1 MKITIFNQKGGVG
14 KTMLATQIAL
24 YFDLKI
30 VELDPYGILK
40 SLMSERVIKLGL
52 RDKISDNLDDDV
64 VFDFGGFDDLRLEH
78 VAKQSDLVIIPFN
91 PTLVS
96 LGGTLKS
103 YLKVKDLN
111 DNILFVA
118 NGYIKEQDV
127 KDAVEF
133 LEENIKEPIEYFA
146 IPFTRAVQTA
156 ENEVVSIVDLPNQG
170 GLKKHTYSKIARIF
184 ENLMKVIKNKIQE

>member
-30 VELDPYGILK
+30 IELDPYGILK
-40 SLMSERVIKLGL
+40 SLMQDRVLKFGL
-52 RDKISDNLDDDV
+52 RDKIDENLDNV
-64 VFDFGGFDDLRLEH
+64 VFDFGGFDDLRLSQ

-91 PTLVS
+91 PTLIS

-103 YLKVKDLN
+103 YYKVRDLN
-111 DNILFVA
+111 ENILFIA
-118 NGYIKEQDV
+118 NGYLKEQDV

-133 LEENIKEPIEYFA
+133 LEENIKEHIDYFS
-146 IPFTRAVQTA
+146 IPYTRAVQTA
-156 ENEVVSIVDLPNQG
+156 ENEIVSIIDLQKQG
-170 GLKKHTYSKIARIF
+170 GLKKHTYSRIARIF
-184 ENLMKVIKNKIQE
+184 ENLMEVIKNKI

>member
-1 MKITIFNQKGGVG
+1 MKIIIFNQKGGVG

-40 SLMSERVIKLGL
+40 SLIPERVIRVGL
-52 RDKISDNLDDDV
+52 RDAIDKNLDNV

-78 VAKQSDLVIIPFN
+78 VAKQSDLIIIPFN

-111 DNILFVA
+111 DNILFIA

-156 ENEVVSIVDLPNQG
+156 ENEVVSIVDLPKQG
-170 GLKKHTYSKIARIF
+170 GLKKHTYSKIARVF

>member
-30 VELDPYGILK
+30 IELDPYGILK
-40 SLMSERVIKLGL
+40 SLMQDRVLKFGL
-52 RDKISDNLDDDV
+52 RDKIDENLDNV
-64 VFDFGGFDDLRLEH
+64 VFDFGGFDDLRLSQ
-78 VAKQSDLVIIPFN
+78 VAKQSNLVIIPFN
-91 PTLVS
+91 PTLIS

-103 YLKVKDLN
+103 YYKVRDLN
-111 DNILFVA
+111 ENILFIA
-118 NGYIKEQDV
+118 NGYLKEQDV

-133 LEENIKEPIEYFA
+133 LEENIKEHIDYFS
-146 IPFTRAVQTA
+146 IPYTRAVQTA
-156 ENEVVSIVDLPNQG
+156 ENEIVSIIDLPKQG

-184 ENLMKVIKNKIQE
+184 ENLMEVIKNKI

>member
-30 VELDPYGILK
+30 IDLDPYGILK
-40 SLMSERVIKLGL
+40 SLMQGRVLKFGL
-52 RDKISDNLDDDV
+52 RDKIDENLDNV
-64 VFDFGGFDDLRLEH
+64 VFDFGGFDDLRLSQ
-78 VAKQSDLVIIPFN
+78 VAKQSNLVIIPFN
-91 PTLVS
+91 PTLIS

-103 YLKVKDLN
+103 YYKVRDLN
-111 DNILFVA
+111 ENILFIA
-118 NGYIKEQDV
+118 NGYLKEQDV

-133 LEENIKEPIEYFA
+133 LEENIKEHIDYFS
-146 IPFTRAVQTA
+146 IPYTRAVQTA
-156 ENEVVSIVDLPNQG
+156 ENEIVSIIDLPKQG

-184 ENLMKVIKNKIQE
+184 ENLMEVIKNKI

>member
-1 MKITIFNQKGGVG
+1 MKIVIFNQKGGVG

-40 SLMSERVIKLGL
+40 SLMPDKVIKFGL
-52 RDKISDNLDDDV
+52 RDKIDEDLDNV
-64 VFDFGGFDDLRLEH
+64 VFDFGGFDDLRLEQ
-78 VAKQSDLVIIPFN
+78 VAKHSNLVIIPFN

-103 YLKVKDLN
+103 YYKVKIFN
-111 DNILFVA
+111 DNILFIA
-118 NGYIKEQDV
+118 NGYIKDQDV
-127 KDAVEF
+127 RDAVEF
-133 LEENIKEPIEYFA
+133 LEEHIKEPIEYFA

-156 ENEVVSIVDLPNQG
+156 ENEVVSIIELPKAG
-170 GLKKHTYSKIARIF
+170 GLKKHTYSKIAKIF
-184 ENLMKVIKNKIQE
+184 ENLMEVIKDKIKE

>member
-24 YFDLKI
+24 YFNLKI
-30 VELDPYGILK
+30 VELDPYGILNQ
-40 SLMSERVIKLGL
+40 LLPDRVIKLGL
-52 RDKISDNLDDDV
+52 RDNIDDNLNLHNV
-64 VFDFGGFDDLRLEH
+64 VYDFGGFDDLRLEQ

-103 YLKVKDLN
+103 FYKIKDLN

-118 NGYIKEQDV
+118 NGYLKEQDV
-127 KDAVEF
+127 KDAIEF
-133 LEENIKEPIEYFA
+133 LEENIKEPI
-146 IPFTRAVQTA
+146 
-156 ENEVVSIVDLPNQG
+156 
-170 GLKKHTYSKIARIF
+170 KI
-184 ENLMKVIKNKIQE
+184 

>member
-24 YFDLKI
+24 HFNLKI
-30 VELDPYGILK
+30 IELDPYGILK
-40 SLMSERVIKLGL
+40 QLMPDRVIKLNL
-52 RDKISDNLDDDV
+52 RDSIDENIDNA
-64 VFDFGGFDDLRLEH
+64 VFDFGGFDDLRLENI
-78 VAKQSDLVIIPFN
+78 ASQSDLVIIPFN

-103 YLKVKDLN
+103 YYKVNNLN
-111 DNILFVA
+111 DNILFVV
-118 NGYIKEQDV
+118 NGYIKEQDI

-133 LEENIKEPIEYFA
+133 LEENIRENIDYFA

-156 ENEVVSIVDLPNQG
+156 ENDIMSIIDLPKAG
-170 GLKKHTYSKIARIF
+170 GLKKHTYSKIAKTF
-184 ENLMKVIKNKIQE
+184 ENLMEVIKNKIYE

>member
-24 YFDLKI
+24 YFNLKI

-40 SLMSERVIKLGL
+40 SLMPERVIKLGL
-52 RDKISDNLDDDV
+52 RDEIDENLNNV
-64 VFDFGGFDDLRLEH
+64 VFDFGGFDDLRLEQ
-78 VAKQSDLVIIPFN
+78 VASLSDLVIIPFN

-103 YLKVKDLN
+103 YLKVKDFN
-111 DNILFVA
+111 NNILFIV

-133 LEENIKEPIEYFA
+133 LEEHIKEPIEYFA

-156 ENEVVSIVDLPNQG
+156 ENEVVSIVDLPKQG
-170 GLKKHTYSKIARIF
+170 GLRKHTYSKIARVF
-184 ENLMKVIKNKIQE
+184 ENLMEVIKNKIQE

>member
-1 MKITIFNQKGGVG
+1 MKIVIFNQKGGVG

-40 SLMSERVIKLGL
+40 QLLSNKVIKLGL
-52 RDKISDNLDDDV
+52 RDDIDENINNV
-64 VFDFGGFDDLRLEH
+64 VFDFGGFDDARLDKI
-78 VAKQSDLVIIPFN
+78 ATMSNLIIIPFN

-103 YLKVKDLN
+103 YYKVRDLN
-111 DNILFVA
+111 DNILFIA

-133 LEENIKEPIEYFA
+133 LEEHIKEPIEYFA

-156 ENEVVSIVDLPNQG
+156 ENEIVSIVDLPKQG
-170 GLKKHTYSKIARIF
+170 GLKKHTYSKIAKTF
-184 ENLMKVIKNKIQE
+184 EELMEIIKNKIQE